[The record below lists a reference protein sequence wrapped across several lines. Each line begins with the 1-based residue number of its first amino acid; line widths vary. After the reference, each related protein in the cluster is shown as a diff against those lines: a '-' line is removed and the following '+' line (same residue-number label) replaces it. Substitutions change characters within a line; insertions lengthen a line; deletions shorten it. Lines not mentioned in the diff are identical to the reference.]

1 MTMSKPPLDILP
13 EPGLLIGGE
22 RLATASGGSQ
32 EHRYAATGQPTRQ
45 FPLAGQAEIDHAV
58 AAARAATREWAALP
72 RDERRRLLMRV
83 AQLLRDCTNELA
95 LMSVVENGMPISLA
109 AHNPAV
115 TADLFEYNAGWTDK
129 IGGTIE
135 PTWPIPALDYT
146 VEEPYGVVGVIIPWN
161 GPLASIGMVLAPALA
176 AGNCVVLKPP
186 ELTPWTSLRFAE
198 LAQQAGIPPGVVNV
212 VPGGPDAGR
221 ALTRH
226 PGVDKLHF
234 TGSGTTARDVLAGAQ
249 QNLTPV
255 GLELGGKSANLIFA
269 DADLPGAVQQA
280 VGALAQLSGQT
291 CLCGTRVIVEDSV
304 YDDVVGMTTAVL
316 EQVKVGDP
324 LEEDTVMGPVVSSAA
339 VERILGMIDR
349 ARSDCRLV
357 TGGTRMSGD
366 YADGYFISPT
376 VFADVDN
383 SSYLAQNEVF
393 GPVLSILR
401 FSDTEEAVRLANGT
415 PYGLAAYIWS
425 SDLQRTHRVAA
436 DLAVGNV
443 WVNGY
448 FGLPPSMPFG
458 GVKQSG
464 YGRVGG
470 HAGIREFTRPKN
482 VWIALGA

>member
-1 MTMSKPPLDILP
+1 
-13 EPGLLIGGE
+13 
-22 RLATASGGSQ
+22 
-32 EHRYAATGQPTRQ
+32 
-45 FPLAGQAEIDHAV
+45 
-58 AAARAATREWAALP
+58 
-72 RDERRRLLMRV
+72 
-83 AQLLRDCTNELA
+83 
-95 LMSVVENGMPISLA
+95 
-109 AHNPAV
+109 
-115 TADLFEYNAGWTDK
+115 
-129 IGGTIE
+129 
-135 PTWPIPALDYT
+135 
-146 VEEPYGVVGVIIPWN
+146 
-161 GPLASIGMVLAPALA
+161 
-176 AGNCVVLKPP
+176 
-186 ELTPWTSLRFAE
+186 
-198 LAQQAGIPPGVVNV
+198 
-212 VPGGPDAGR
+212 
-221 ALTRH
+221 
-226 PGVDKLHF
+226 
-234 TGSGTTARDVLAGAQ
+234 
-249 QNLTPV
+249 
-255 GLELGGKSANLIFA
+255 
-269 DADLPGAVQQA
+269 
-280 VGALAQLSGQT
+280 
-291 CLCGTRVIVEDSV
+291 
-304 YDDVVGMTTAVL
+304 
-316 EQVKVGDP
+316 
-324 LEEDTVMGPVVSSAA
+324 
-339 VERILGMIDR
+339 MIDR
-349 ARSDCRLV
+349 ARSHCRLV

>member
-1 MTMSKPPLDILP
+1 MTMSSPPIDVLP

-22 RLATASGGSQ
+22 RVATSSGGSL
-32 EHRYAATGQPTRQ
+32 EHRYPATGQPTRQ
-45 FPLAGQAEIDHAV
+45 FPLAGDAEIDRAV
-58 AAARAATREWAALP
+58 AAARAAARAWAGMP
-72 RDERRRLLMRV
+72 RDERRHLLMRL
-83 AQLLRDCTNELA
+83 AQLLRGCAEELA

-109 AHNPAV
+109 AHNPAII
-115 TADLFEYNAGWTDK
+115 ADLFEYNAGWTDK
-129 IGGTIE
+129 IGGTVE

-146 VEEPYGVVGVIIPWN
+146 VDEPYGVVGVIIPWN
-161 GPLASIGMVLAPALA
+161 GPLASIGMVVAPALA

-186 ELTPWTSLRFAE
+186 ELTPWTSLRFGE
-198 LAQQAGIPPGVVNV
+198 LAEQAGVPPGVVGV
-212 VPGGPDAGR
+212 VPGGPEAGK

-226 PGVDKLHF
+226 PGIDKLHF

-249 QNLTPV
+249 ENLTPV

-269 DADLPGAVQQA
+269 DADLPAAVQQA
-280 VGALAQLSGQT
+280 VGALVQLSGQT

-304 YDDVVGMTTAVL
+304 YEDVVGMAAALL
-316 EQVKVGDP
+316 EHVKVGDP
-324 LEEDTVMGPVVSSAA
+324 LETDTLMGPVVSASAA
-339 VERILGMIDR
+339 ERILGMIDR

-357 TGGTRMSGD
+357 SGGTRMSGD

-401 FSDTEEAVRLANGT
+401 FGDAEEAVRLANGT

-425 SDLQRTHRVAA
+425 SDLQRTHRLVA

-470 HAGIREFTRPKN
+470 HAGVREFTRAKN

>member
-1 MTMSKPPLDILP
+1 MSSPPVDVLP
-13 EPGLLIGGE
+13 EPALLIGAE
-22 RLATASGGSQ
+22 RVATSSGGSL
-32 EHRYAATGQPTRQ
+32 EHRYAATGQPTRE
-45 FPLAGQAEIDHAV
+45 FPLAGDAEIDRAV
-58 AAARAATREWAALP
+58 AAARAAVRAWADLP
-72 RDERRRLLMRV
+72 RDERRRLLMRL
-83 AQLLRDCTNELA
+83 AQLLRDCAEELA
-95 LMSVVENGMPISLA
+95 LMSVVENGMPLSLA
-109 AHNPAV
+109 AHNPAI

-129 IGGTIE
+129 IGGTVE

-146 VEEPYGVVGVIIPWN
+146 VDEPYGVVGVIIPWN
-161 GPLASIGMVLAPALA
+161 GPLVSIGMVVAPALA

-186 ELTPWTSLRFAE
+186 ELTPWTSLRFGE
-198 LAQQAGIPPGVVNV
+198 LAVQAGISPGVVSV
-212 VPGGPDAGR
+212 VPGGLEAGK

-269 DADLPGAVQQA
+269 DSDLPAAVQQA
-280 VGALAQLSGQT
+280 VGALVQLSGQT

-304 YDDVVGMTTAVL
+304 YEDVVGMAAAAL
-316 EQVKVGDP
+316 EHVKVGDP
-324 LEEDTVMGPVVSSAA
+324 LETDTLMGPVVSAA
-339 VERILGMIDR
+339 AAERILGMIDR
-349 ARSDCRLV
+349 ARGDCRLV
-357 TGGTRMSGD
+357 SGGTRMSGD

-425 SDLQRTHRVAA
+425 SDLQRAHRVAA

-470 HAGIREFTRPKN
+470 RAGIREFTRPKN

>member
-1 MTMSKPPLDILP
+1 MTMSNPPIDILP

-22 RLATASGGSQ
+22 RLATSSGGTR
-32 EHRYAATGQPTRQ
+32 EHRYAATGEITRQ
-45 FPLAGQAEIDHAV
+45 FPLAGEVEIDRAV
-58 AAARAATREWAALP
+58 GAGRAAVRGWASLP
-72 RDERRRLLMRV
+72 RDERRRLLMRL
-83 AQLLRDCTNELA
+83 AQLLRDNAEELA

-109 AHNPAV
+109 AHNPV
-115 TADLFEYNAGWTDK
+115 ITADLFEYNAGWTDK
-129 IGGTIE
+129 IGGTVE
-135 PTWPIPALDYT
+135 PTWPMPALDYT
-146 VEEPYGVVGVIIPWN
+146 LEEPYGVVGVIIPWN
-161 GPLASIGMVLAPALA
+161 GPLASIGMVVAPALA

-186 ELTPWTSLRFAE
+186 ELTPWTSLRFGE
-198 LAQQAGIPPGVVNV
+198 LAAQAGIPPGVVGI
-212 VPGGPDAGR
+212 VPGGPEAGR
-221 ALTRH
+221 AMTRN

-269 DADLPGAVQQA
+269 DADLPAAVQQA

-291 CLCGTRVIVEDSV
+291 CLCGTRLIVEDSV
-304 YDDVVGMTTAVL
+304 YDDVVRITAATL
-316 EQVKVGDP
+316 ERVKVGDP
-324 LEEDTVMGPVVSSAA
+324 LEPDTVMGPVVSAA
-339 VERILGMIDR
+339 AADRILGMIDR
-349 ARSDCRLV
+349 ARDDCRLV

-401 FSDTEEAVRLANGT
+401 FRDTQQAIQLANGT

>member
-1 MTMSKPPLDILP
+1 
-13 EPGLLIGGE
+13 
-22 RLATASGGSQ
+22 
-32 EHRYAATGQPTRQ
+32 
-45 FPLAGQAEIDHAV
+45 
-58 AAARAATREWAALP
+58 
-72 RDERRRLLMRV
+72 MRV

-212 VPGGPDAGR
+212 VPGGPEAGR